1 MANIVQL
8 MECFRCYSES
18 KKKGRRKSNTVDYI
32 SKQEKKKRK
41 KYYFRDF
48 YEKVKTHPINPYSK
62 SQVSPKI
69 RYMKS

>member
-1 MANIVQL
+1 MLLWI
-8 MECFRCYSES
+8 
-18 KKKGRRKSNTVDYI
+18 KKKKKKKKKIQHCRL

-69 RYMKS
+69 RYMKSWGYVS